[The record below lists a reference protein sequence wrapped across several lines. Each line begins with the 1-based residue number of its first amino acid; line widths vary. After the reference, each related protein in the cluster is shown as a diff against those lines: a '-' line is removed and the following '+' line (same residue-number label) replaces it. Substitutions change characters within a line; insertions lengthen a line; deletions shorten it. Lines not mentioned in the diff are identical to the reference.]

1 MTAKAH
7 LQSILNSYT
16 LIFFSKNKW
25 FALILIIVSFFDLY
39 TGIAG
44 FISVMITHAFALLL
58 GLNHHK
64 ISSGYYG
71 FNSLL
76 TGLGIGLAIQPS
88 PAFYVILAFV
98 SLTTLLLTISFEGI
112 IGKYA
117 LPYLSVPFLIA
128 VWVAISATRSYT
140 GLSPNESGIFTLN
153 TMYTR
158 GGQVFVDAY
167 LWFDDINW
175 PIYIK
180 TYFKS
185 LGAIIFQY
193 HLLSGILI
201 AAGLL
206 IYSRI
211 AFLFSIIGFSSA
223 WLFYML
229 TGANIHELDYSF
241 IGFNHILTA
250 IAIGSFFT
258 IASGWSLLWVLLL
271 TPIVSMLISA
281 SEQILG
287 IYQLPVFSLPFN
299 VVVIIFLYAIKFR
312 ERMLSRPEIVSI
324 QHFSPEKNL
333 YAGLTANERFRNQ
346 WFFPISLPFYGFRN
360 VSQAHDGDITHK
372 DDWKHA
378 WDFIILDEQGKEFAN
393 DGLALSDYY
402 CFNKP
407 VLAPADGWVQEVV
420 DHIED
425 NQPGKTNLEQN
436 WGNSIVIKHAEH
448 LYSKVS
454 HLKKGS
460 ATVATG
466 TFVRKGQVIAQSGN
480 SGRSPYPHL
489 HFQIQANPYI
499 GSSTIHY
506 PVSQYISLNGNH
518 ALKLYSVPQV
528 HEQVANIQPDNSLEK
543 AFRFVPGQV
552 LEFID
557 SNGKDG
563 KWEVKTDIY
572 NSVYLYCH
580 ETESIAWLKVS
591 GELFWFT
598 HFEGDRESLLYNFFL
613 AAYQIPLGYYQ
624 DITINDAFSPNVLP
638 YTPVTFIQDFIAP
651 VYLFMKPVYNMQFGK
666 KEEDITG
673 NKIHILSQVNYKF
686 LRYSLIDI
694 QSEIVVNEHGFDQ
707 ISFCSKGKEVTI
719 YFNRSDFQTHGK

>member
-1 MTAKAH
+1 MTAKSH

-25 FALILIIVSFFDLY
+25 FALILLVVSFFDLY

-44 FISVMITHAFALLL
+44 FLSVIITHVLAILL
-58 GLNHHK
+58 GLNQQK

-76 TGLGIGLAIQPS
+76 TGLGIGIAIQPS
-88 PAFYVILAFV
+88 LAFYVILAFI
-98 SLTTLLLTISFEGI
+98 SLATLLLTISFEGI

-117 LPYLSVPFLIA
+117 LPFLSIPFIIA
-128 VWVAISATRSYT
+128 IWVSISATRSYT

-167 LWFDDINW
+167 TWFDNLDW
-175 PIYIK
+175 PVYIK

-201 AAGLL
+201 AVGLL
-206 IYSRI
+206 IYSRV
-211 AFLFSIIGFSSA
+211 AFLFSVIGFTSA
-223 WLFYML
+223 WLFYIL

-271 TPIVSMLISA
+271 TPVVSMLISS

-287 IYQLPVFSLPFN
+287 IYQLPVYSLPFN
-299 VVVIIFLYAIKFR
+299 LVVLIFLYAMKFR
-312 ERMLSRPEIVSI
+312 ERMLTKPEIVSI

-333 YAGLTANERFRNQ
+333 YASVTANERFRNQ
-346 WFFPISLPFYGFRN
+346 WYFPISLPFFGFRDIG
-360 VSQAHDGDITHK
+360 QAHNGNITHK
-372 DDWKHA
+372 GEWRHA
-378 WDFIILDEQGKEFAN
+378 WDFIIRDDEKKEFTN
-393 DGLALSDYY
+393 EGLSLSDYY

-407 VLAPADGWVQEVV
+407 VLAAADGWVQEVV
-420 DHIED
+420 DHVED
-425 NQPGKTNLEQN
+425 NLPGKTNLEQN

-448 LYSKVS
+448 LYTKVS

-460 ATVATG
+460 AVVTAG
-466 TFVRKGQVIAQSGN
+466 AYVRKGQVIAQSGN

-499 GSSTIHY
+499 GSSTLNY
-506 PVSQYISLNGNH
+506 PVSQYISLNGKH
-518 ALKLYSVPQV
+518 ILKLYSIPEIGEEISNV
-528 HEQVANIQPDNSLEK
+528 QPDNSLEK
-543 AFRFVPGQV
+543 AFTFIPGQI
-552 LEFID
+552 LEYED
-557 SNGKDG
+557 SNGTKG
-563 KWEVKTDIY
+563 KWEVLTDEYNNAYIY
-572 NSVYLYCH
+572 CND
-580 ETESIAWLKVS
+580 TESVAWLKVN
-591 GELFWFT
+591 GGLFYFT
-598 HFEGDRESLLYNFFL
+598 YFEGDRKSLLYYFFL
-613 AAYQIPLGYYQ
+613 AAYQIPLGYYKDLNIV
-624 DITINDAFSPNVLP
+624 DIFSPNVLP
-638 YTPVTFIQDFIAP
+638 YSPITFIQDFLAP
-651 VYLFMKPVYNMQFGK
+651 AYVFIKPGYLMKFGK

-673 NKIHILSQVNYKF
+673 NKISIHTQVHCTF
-686 LRYSLIDI
+686 LKYNLINI
-694 QSEIVVNEHGFDQ
+694 ESEIIVSEKGLQEFVFHME
-707 ISFCSKGKEVTI
+707 GKETAI
-719 YFNRSDFQTHGK
+719 YFNKSEI